1 MVWQTVR
8 RTAVVAAFLAGTSLI
23 ACAQGSSTAGAAGT
37 IAGADPNS
45 TIAET
50 AGGSPATAK
59 SPGNSGPQGPGGSST
74 GGGSLPPCSSGPP
87 YTSLP
92 CQ

>member
-1 MVWQTVR
+1 
-8 RTAVVAAFLAGTSLI
+8 LI
-23 ACAQGSSTAGAAGT
+23 ACAQGSSTEGAAGT
-37 IAGADPNS
+37 IAGAGPS
-45 TIAET
+45 GTIGET
-50 AGGSPATAK
+50 AGGSRATAK

-92 CQ
+92 CR

>member
-1 MVWQTVR
+1 MKRLLVDYAGDR
-8 RTAVVAAFLAGTSLI
+8 RIESATATSFD
-23 ACAQGSSTAGAAGT
+23 GDETEGAAGT
-37 IAGADPNS
+37 IAGAGPS
-45 TIAET
+45 GTIGET
-50 AGGSPATAK
+50 AGGSRATAK

-92 CQ
+92 CR